1 MALIGML
8 VVLLRGMKEGAD
20 FDGTIA
26 AGLCWMVLLG
36 ALGLIVGVIAAQTV
50 DESVRTKIEAEL
62 ALLPGTE
69 QELPGAVITV
79 ESRGGRSGDPRRC
92 DWAL

>member
-8 VVLLRGMKEGAD
+8 VVLLRGMKDGAG

-26 AGLCWMVLLG
+26 TGLCWMVLLG
-36 ALGLIVGVIAAQTV
+36 ASGLIVGAIAAQTV

-62 ALLPGTE
+62 ALIPGTE
-69 QELPGAVITV
+69 PTVLGADNGESTV
-79 ESRGGRSGDPRRC
+79 VG
-92 DWAL
+92 